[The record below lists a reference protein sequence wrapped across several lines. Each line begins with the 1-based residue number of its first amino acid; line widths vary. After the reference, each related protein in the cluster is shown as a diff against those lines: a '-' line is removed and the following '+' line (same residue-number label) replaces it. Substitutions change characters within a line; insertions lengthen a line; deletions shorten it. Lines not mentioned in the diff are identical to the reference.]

1 MVGRESWAAASF
13 FLVVRRL
20 VSISGGGDGRAEFI
34 VIVIVFRP
42 PVGVHLDGDG
52 GQIWMLLLLLLLL
65 AIIVLL
71 FVAFALLLEQR
82 AKERKRLRLEQDKID
97 DGGRKQLGEDAGA
110 SSGALCGDERGGLH
124 AVMAGEGPA
133 GRSIGW

>member
-52 GQIWMLLLLLLLL
+52 GRIRMLLL

-71 FVAFALLLEQR
+71 FVAFALLLFVVVDLAEAAVVGKVEGGVILVVVR
-82 AKERKRLRLEQDKID
+82 AGSD
-97 DGGRKQLGEDAGA
+97 DAWSHGDSIMVGRRIHDNKG
-110 SSGALCGDERGGLH
+110 
-124 AVMAGEGPA
+124 MGPPPQ
-133 GRSIGW
+133 